1 MTSEKPVSTS
11 LSDSPLTFEGAF
23 LQLQDL
29 VKKLEGGSLALE
41 DSLKV
46 FEEGVRLTRFCQTS
60 LTSAEQKVEQL
71 IKIGADGKTQ
81 TKPFED

>member
-1 MTSEKPVSTS
+1 MTTEKSNTNNSPEGD
-11 LSDSPLTFEGAF
+11 LSFEGAF
-23 LQLQDL
+23 SQLQEL

-46 FEEGVRLTRFCQTS
+46 FEEGVRLTRFCQSS
-60 LTSAEQKVEQL
+60 LTTAEQKVEQL
-71 IKIGADGKTQ
+71 MKIGADGKSH